1 MKKMK
6 TQGMLFFILILELLF
21 KHNLIVPFSS
31 DDDISLF
38 TTMVLYF
45 D

>member
-1 MKKMK
+1 MF
-6 TQGMLFFILILELLF
+6 FFILIIKLLF
-21 KHNLIVPFSS
+21 KQCLIVSFSS

-38 TTMVLYF
+38 TTVVLYF